1 VRNPD
6 AVRLSHPAGS
16 PPKGTQVIDT
26 CFSITFHN
34 MELFT
39 ELLAANNLSV
49 SLLELSLSPCLNRKQ
64 VFSAGEGS
72 GKSGSFFF
80 FSHDN

>member
-1 VRNPD
+1 
-6 AVRLSHPAGS
+6 
-16 PPKGTQVIDT
+16 
-26 CFSITFHN
+26 